1 MTNVKENEILNSNI
15 PAAVK
20 LVIREYE
27 KEKEEARKKRI
38 YHNTYMLMK
47 KYNVLKSHI
56 EDMKEDIDIELE
68 MHDLE
73 AGDVWILSV
82 AKSKVK
88 SIKMIGYIDNALE
101 IVAEKFRKKGAI
113 NEFVAFK
120 MFFIEEKTNEE
131 IMKKLSCGK
140 NSPKKWSDNLV
151 NELSI
156 LLWGYEALGIQ

>member
-1 MTNVKENEILNSNI
+1 MENSFKDSNI

-20 LVIREYE
+20 MVIREYE
-27 KEKEEARKKRI
+27 KEKEEARKKKI
-38 YHNTYMLMK
+38 YHNTYLLMK

-88 SIKMIGYIDNALE
+88 SIKMIGYVDSALE
-101 IVAEKFRKKGAI
+101 IVENSFKQKCLHH
-113 NEFVAFK
+113 EFLAFK
-120 MFFIEEKTNEE
+120 KFFLEEKNNEQ
-131 IMKKLSCGK
+131 IMKELNCGK
-140 NSPKKWSDNLV
+140 NSPKKWSDNVL
-151 NELSI
+151 NELSV
-156 LLWGYEALGIQ
+156 LLWGYEALGI